1 MSEDEKQDGKA
12 ADGQVQIRWDG
23 SKMKSTYANVTNVSS
38 TKEEVTILFGTNKSW
53 HNAHKE
59 LTVELSDR
67 MILNP
72 FAAKRL
78 SILLNNVVKGY
89 EEQFGIL
96 ELEMPAQ
103 EGTDGEPEQKH

>member
-1 MSEDEKQDGKA
+1 MSEEEKQA
-12 ADGQVQIRWDG
+12 EDGQVQIRWDG
-23 SKMKSTYANVTNVSS
+23 SNMKSTYANVTNVSS

-96 ELEMPAQ
+96 ELEMPAK
-103 EGTDGEPEQKH
+103 GTTDEPEQKH

>member
-1 MSEDEKQDGKA
+1 MSEAEKQDEKE
-12 ADGQVQIRWDG
+12 GQVQIRWDG
-23 SKMKSTYANVTNVSS
+23 SNMKSTYANVTNVSS

-59 LTVELSDR
+59 LTVELTDR

-78 SILLNNVVKGY
+78 SILLNNVVNGY

-96 ELEMPAQ
+96 ELEMPVKTD
-103 EGTDGEPEQKH
+103 EGDEPEQKH

>member
-1 MSEDEKQDGKA
+1 MSEEEKQA
-12 ADGQVQIRWDG
+12 AKDGQVQIRWDG
-23 SKMKSTYANVTNVSS
+23 TNMKSTYANVTNVSS
-38 TKEEVTILFGTNKSW
+38 TREEVTILFGTNKSW

-89 EEQFGIL
+89 EEQFGVL
-96 ELEMPAQ
+96 ELEIPVTP
-103 EGTDGEPEQKH
+103 ESEEEPVKKH

>member
-1 MSEDEKQDGKA
+1 MSEEEKEQEAK
-12 ADGQVQIRWDG
+12 DGQVQIRWDG
-23 SKMKSTYANVTNVSS
+23 TNMKSTYANVTNVSS
-38 TKEEVTILFGTNKSW
+38 TREEVTILFGTNKSW

-78 SILLNNVVKGY
+78 SILLNNVVNGY

-96 ELEMPAQ
+96 DLEVPTPPA
-103 EGTDGEPEQKH
+103 TDEEPVKKH

>member
-1 MSEDEKQDGKA
+1 MSKEDKTEQKGKEE
-12 ADGQVQIRWDG
+12 DGQVQIRWDG
-23 SKMKSTYANVTNVSS
+23 SAMRSTYANVTNVSS
-38 TKEEVTILFGTNKSW
+38 TREEVTVLFGTNKSW

-67 MILNP
+67 LILNP

-89 EEQFGIL
+89 EEQFGVL
-96 ELEMPAQ
+96 ELEMPVSG
-103 EGTDGEPEQKH
+103 EGPVQ

>member
-1 MSEDEKQDGKA
+1 MSTEDQKEQAASED
-12 ADGQVQIRWDG
+12 QVQIRWDG
-23 SKMKSTYANVTNVSS
+23 SNMKSTYANVTNVSS

-96 ELEMPAQ
+96 ELEVPAAT
-103 EGTDGEPEQKH
+103 ETDGEPATKH